1 MGKLRVRRVAAH
13 EVIVGKEVFS
23 PAVVELIRGKVVG
36 YYLLTEELP
45 QTEWLGGTILIEGD
59 SAFWNGVKL

>member
-45 QTEWLGGTILIEGD
+45 QTEC
-59 SAFWNGVKL
+59 AFWNGVKL

>member
-23 PAVVELIRGKVVG
+23 PAVVELIQGKVVG

-45 QTEWLGGTILIEGD
+45 HTEWLEGTILIEGD